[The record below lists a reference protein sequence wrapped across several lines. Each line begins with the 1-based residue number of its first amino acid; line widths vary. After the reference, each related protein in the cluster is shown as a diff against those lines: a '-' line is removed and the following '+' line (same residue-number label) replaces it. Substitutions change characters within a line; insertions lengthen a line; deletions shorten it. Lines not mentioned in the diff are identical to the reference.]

1 MTSRLLEI
9 ATFEA
14 LALFE
19 LLSPRLRND
28 RLSRMV
34 VSGEAGQRARRLL
47 SFAVAVTADRQ
58 ARLRERRLR
67 PEHGRSGGYH
77 VPDFTVYSLD
87 DLQLLWPLPDEQQ

>member
-1 MTSRLLEI
+1 MRFYLLLLFTFSLGAAAAVGVVSAVQA
-9 ATFEA
+9 ATGDLDLALILA
-14 LALFE
+14 LASSV
-19 LLSPRLRND
+19 LL
-28 RLSRMV
+28 
-34 VSGEAGQRARRLL
+34 AT
-47 SFAVAVTADRQ
+47 VAITADRQ

>member
-1 MTSRLLEI
+1 MRFYLLLLFTFSLGAAAAVGVVSAVQA
-9 ATFEA
+9 ATGDLDLALILA
-14 LALFE
+14 LASSV
-19 LLSPRLRND
+19 LL
-28 RLSRMV
+28 
-34 VSGEAGQRARRLL
+34 AT
-47 SFAVAVTADRQ
+47 VAIMADRQ

>member
-1 MTSRLLEI
+1 MRFYLLLLFTFSLGAAAAVGVVSAVQA
-9 ATFEA
+9 ATGDLDLALILA
-14 LALFE
+14 LASSV
-19 LLSPRLRND
+19 LL
-28 RLSRMV
+28 
-34 VSGEAGQRARRLL
+34 AT
-47 SFAVAVTADRQ
+47 VAVTADRQ